1 MLPDIDIGYRGM
13 VDTLIDDLDRQ
24 LTQCLGVDGRAS
36 FAAIAEVLGVSDQTI
51 ARRYRRLRSTRA
63 LRVVGLPSPKKGY
76 ASWFL
81 RMRCVPGSGEAI
93 ATALARREDTAW
105 VQLLSGDTE
114 VLCALRGDPREGSD
128 ALLARLPR
136 SNRIVAVTAY
146 SRLHI
151 FSAGT
156 DALGFLDVLPAAQL
170 APLLRPSSGGHPAE
184 LGPLDDALFGA
195 LAVDGRTPYADLAV
209 ATGWSETTVRRRVDQ
224 LRDAGLLY
232 FDLELD
238 MPAFGF
244 RSTVWM
250 WLSVPPSQLAEVGS
264 ALAKFPEVAYAVATT
279 GPANLAACAVCRSQE
294 ELYEFLTDKVGALP
308 GVERMETAPV
318 IRTVKQASP
327 IMVPVKNKGPNHLPE
342 RTLYC
347 TGQVRAGLLPRESS
361 VKVDMT
367 LHLKIVGGCT
377 CDAVCEPIITETA
390 REGLPWRRWSELL
403 MGASWRLRSPA
414 IPLENPCSCCTARRA
429 PSSARGR
436 AESSF
441 IGSESA

>member
-1 MLPDIDIGYRGM
+1 MRPDIDIEYREV
-13 VDTLIDDLDRQ
+13 VDTNTIDDLDRQ

-51 ARRYRRLRSTRA
+51 ARRYRRLRSSGA

-93 ATALARREDTAW
+93 ATALARRDDTAW

-114 VLCALRGDPREGSD
+114 VLCALRDDPREGSD

-151 FSAGT
+151 FSAGAG
-156 DALGFLDVLPAAQL
+156 ALGFLDVLPASRL
-170 APLLRPSSGGHPAE
+170 APLVRPSSGGHPAE
-184 LGPLDDALFGA
+184 LGPLDDALFAA

-209 ATGWSETTVRRRVDQ
+209 TTGWSETTVRRRMDQ
-224 LRDAGLLY
+224 LRDARLLY

-238 MPAFGF
+238 MPTFGF

-250 WLSVPPSQLAEVGS
+250 WLSVPPSQLADVGS
-264 ALAKFPEVAYAVATT
+264 ALAKFPEVAYAIATT

-308 GVERMETAPV
+308 GVARVETAPV

-327 IMVPVKNKGPNHLPE
+327 IV
-342 RTLYC
+342 
-347 TGQVRAGLLPRESS
+347 
-361 VKVDMT
+361 
-367 LHLKIVGGCT
+367 
-377 CDAVCEPIITETA
+377 
-390 REGLPWRRWSELL
+390 
-403 MGASWRLRSPA
+403 ASGNY
-414 IPLENPCSCCTARRA
+414 I
-429 PSSARGR
+429 
-436 AESSF
+436 
-441 IGSESA
+441 

>member
-1 MLPDIDIGYRGM
+1 MLPDIDIGYCEM
-13 VDTLIDDLDRQ
+13 VDTITVDDLDRQ
-24 LTQCLGVDGRAS
+24 LVQCLGIDGRAS
-36 FAAIAEVLGVSDQTI
+36 FAAIADVLGASDQTI
-51 ARRYRRLRSTRA
+51 ARRYRRLRSAGA

-93 ATALARREDTAW
+93 ATALARRDDTAW

-151 FSAGT
+151 FSAGA
-156 DALGFLDVLPAAQL
+156 DALGFLDVLPASQL
-170 APLLRPSSGGHPAE
+170 APLRRPAQAAGGGHVA
-184 LGPLDDALFGA
+184 GPGELDDALFGA
-195 LAVDGRTPYADLAV
+195 LAMDGRTPYADLAI
-209 ATGWSETTVRRRVDQ
+209 ATGWSETTVRRRMDQ
-224 LRDAGLLY
+224 LRDAGVLY

-238 MPAFGF
+238 MAAFGF

-250 WLSVPPSQLAEVGS
+250 WLSVPPSQLAAVGS
-264 ALAKFPEVAYAVATT
+264 ELAKFPEVAYAIAVT

-294 ELYEFLTDKVGALP
+294 ELFEFLTDKVGALP

-327 IMVPVKNKGPNHLPE
+327 IAVPVKN
-342 RTLYC
+342 
-347 TGQVRAGLLPRESS
+347 
-361 VKVDMT
+361 
-367 LHLKIVGGCT
+367 
-377 CDAVCEPIITETA
+377 
-390 REGLPWRRWSELL
+390 
-403 MGASWRLRSPA
+403 
-414 IPLENPCSCCTARRA
+414 
-429 PSSARGR
+429 
-436 AESSF
+436 
-441 IGSESA
+441 